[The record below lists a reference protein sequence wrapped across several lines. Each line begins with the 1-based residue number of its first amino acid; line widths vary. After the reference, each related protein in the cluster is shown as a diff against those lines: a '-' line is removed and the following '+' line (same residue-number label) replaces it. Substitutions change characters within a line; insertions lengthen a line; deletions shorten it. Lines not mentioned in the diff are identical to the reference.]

1 MAQRVAR
8 EAKGGPP
15 AAPSADDQWQA
26 QVTRAAALAIGE
38 WLSSAPPGMLDRQ
51 VRTLTIQDLEAMAV
65 AAISQWIKEWS
76 GRLDDAPAPI
86 LNLLLGS

>member
-1 MAQRVAR
+1 
-8 EAKGGPP
+8 
-15 AAPSADDQWQA
+15 
-26 QVTRAAALAIGE
+26 
-38 WLSSAPPGMLDRQ
+38 MLDRQ